1 MPVSSLTGPLK
12 RVCKLI
18 FFSGIVKEPLVT
30 AQIWKQFSPIGRMSH
45 KGKEGPWHFKGRFIG
60 NPLRGHS
67 GQGRCGKFECPLH
80 GAVDCRAPSVEW
92 DRRICRVGNLNKL
105 EGHPGTGG
113 QQPDRLLIIHEYRK
127 AMIFDRPRVWS
138 PRFGIGG

>member
-30 AQIWKQFSPIGRMSH
+30 AQIWKQFSNNGRMSH
-45 KGKEGPWHFKGRFIG
+45 KGKAGPWHFKGRFIG

-80 GAVDCRAPSVEW
+80 GASQLSTAEHHLSSGTAASVEW
-92 DRRICRVGNLNKL
+92 
-105 EGHPGTGG
+105 ET
-113 QQPDRLLIIHEYRK
+113 
-127 AMIFDRPRVWS
+127 
-138 PRFGIGG
+138 